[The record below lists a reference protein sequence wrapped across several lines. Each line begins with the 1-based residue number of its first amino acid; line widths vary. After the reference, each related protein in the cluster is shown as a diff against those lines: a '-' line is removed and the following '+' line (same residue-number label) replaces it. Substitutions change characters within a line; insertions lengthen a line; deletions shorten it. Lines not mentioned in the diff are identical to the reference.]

1 MDRRAFVASTLVLLT
16 VPLAAQAQPVA
27 KMPHV
32 GVLFIASPEHH
43 PLARAAFDNFRKGL
57 RERGY
62 VDGQN
67 IIIEPRFQSEKRE
80 PYQDLVAELVHLR
93 VDAIVVT
100 STPMALAAKE
110 VTRTIPLVAVVM
122 ADPVRDGIVASLAR
136 PGGNITGL
144 TFLGPA
150 LTAKRLQLLR
160 DVVPGAAR
168 VAVLFHPGVYGEH
181 TMRDMVEEA
190 QGAAKTLALRLQF
203 VEAKRPDELASAF
216 SVMTTGGANAMTL
229 FPSPMFYA
237 EQRRLVD
244 LAVTHRLPVIYSF
257 REAVDLGGLMSYGTY
272 IPDLFRQA
280 ATFVDKILKGAKPAD
295 LPVQQPT
302 KFDLVIN
309 LKTAKALGLT
319 IPQSVLLQADDVIQ

>member
-1 MDRRAFVASTLVLLT
+1 MRYARITVLVSLALLVA
-16 VPLAAQAQPVA
+16 PLATESQPVA
-27 KMPHV
+27 RMPHV
-32 GVLFIASPEHH
+32 GVLLIASPEHH
-43 PLARAAFDNFRKGL
+43 PIARAAFDNFRKGL

-62 VDGQN
+62 VEGQT
-67 IIIEPRFQSEKRE
+67 IVIEPRFQSEKRE
-80 PYQDLVAELVHLR
+80 PYQDLVAELVRLR

-122 ADPVRDGIVASLAR
+122 ADPVKDGIVASLAR
-136 PGGNITGL
+136 PDGNITGL

-160 DVVPGAAR
+160 EVVPGAAH
-168 VAVLFHPGVYGEH
+168 VAVLLHPGVYSEH

-190 QGAAKTLALRLQF
+190 QGAAKTLAMRLQF
-203 VEAKRPDELASAF
+203 VEAKSPNELERAF

-229 FPSPMFYA
+229 FPSPMFYT
-237 EQRRLVD
+237 EHRRLVD
-244 LAVTHRLPVIYSF
+244 LAATHRLPVIYSF

-295 LPVQQPT
+295 LPVEQPT

-309 LKTAKALGLT
+309 
-319 IPQSVLLQADDVIQ
+319 ADARCEDERQ